1 MPAPDRAHVASSAWQ
16 VSMVA
21 STGARG
27 PPWGR
32 TNSRGQRCGAGLRT
46 RPSAP
51 SKAGDQE
58 SARFAVHAADALVS
72 KTRSTMGPSSFSIFL
87 ADPLPHLRYG
97 RPVSF
102 LLLVTLSVR
111 RPASRHPAHELWR
124 HSGRGSRCP
133 SRRDGVRLPRPL
145 PGGGSDARERHCGRP
160 AKHPLDRPRRLHAR
174 LRFAGLCGCGGKIE
188 RPERSR

>member
-1 MPAPDRAHVASSAWQ
+1 MAAPDRAHVASSAWQ
-16 VSMVA
+16 VSVVA

-32 TNSRGQRCGAGLRT
+32 TNSLRQRCGAGLRT

-51 SKAGDQE
+51 SKGGEQE
-58 SARFAVHAADALVS
+58 SARFAVHAADALGQQDAVHD
-72 KTRSTMGPSSFSIFL
+72 GPSSFSIFL

-133 SRRDGVRLPRPL
+133 PRRDGVRLPRPL
-145 PGGGSDARERHCGRP
+145 PGGESDARERHCGRP
-160 AKHPLDRPRRLHAR
+160 AKHPLDAPATPCATSLRWALWVRRENRTA
-174 LRFAGLCGCGGKIE
+174 
-188 RPERSR
+188 